1 MRETHHIA
9 HVVIIVSEPVTYSL
23 FIQRPYCV
31 APFSSE
37 QNKLSKGEAYELAMK
52 ALYDD
57 DASLISGVNVQI
69 RTSNHGIEYTA
80 TNPK

>member
-1 MRETHHIA
+1 MRETHSVA

-23 FIQRPYCV
+23 FIRKPNF
-31 APFSSE
+31 ASE
-37 QNKLSKGEAYELAMK
+37 QHELTKGEAYELAMK

-57 DASLISGVNVQI
+57 NAYLISGANVQI
-69 RTSNHGIEYTA
+69 RTSNHSIEYTA